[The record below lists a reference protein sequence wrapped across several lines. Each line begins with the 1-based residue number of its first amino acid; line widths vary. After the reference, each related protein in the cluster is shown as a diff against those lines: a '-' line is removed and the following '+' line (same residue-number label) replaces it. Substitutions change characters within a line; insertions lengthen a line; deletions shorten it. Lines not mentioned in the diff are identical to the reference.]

1 MISETGDADA
11 AIIASQLISQQK
23 AKRAKKLDLS
33 IEGVIERRSWL
44 HIWWRGGCVGQ
55 PRSVAAVRT
64 RQTDPLPSS
73 DMNARS
79 PFLIDMK
86 NKWKSIV

>member
-44 HIWWRGGCVGQ
+44 HI
-55 PRSVAAVRT
+55 
-64 RQTDPLPSS
+64 
-73 DMNARS
+73 
-79 PFLIDMK
+79 
-86 NKWKSIV
+86 